1 MPTPYVYERQV
12 EYWTSRGMEGFF
24 LDAGFEI
31 LVLPITQLTERGVP
45 ADFLYLDTGTN
56 KIFGFQF

>member
-1 MPTPYVYERQV
+1 
-12 EYWTSRGMEGFF
+12 MEGFF